1 MSRNNML
8 FIKSIDGLVLSYYIN
23 DLKNNIYISGT
34 IFDKIFFGDF
44 DRKKEIILHYSNQIV
59 SYLISYIRSGI
70 IYLPNKLGLINILLN
85 PNESTSEYYELSCM
99 LDYIAGDN
107 KYLTII
113 SDIFKQG
120 AMDLLGRNITMKNSA
135 FISTKDLFYL
145 LPYSKKQSNQLSIDF
160 VNQIMKIN
168 KDKNTINKISHNN
181 IQNVESL
188 ILCKLSNK
196 KIHYFDC
203 LEFHA
208 ETNPISI
215 LPPMDP
221 ISREEYINFI
231 ARKYACRYINN

>member
-70 IYLPNKLGLINILLN
+70 IYLPNRLGLINILLN
-85 PNESTSEYYELSCM
+85 PNESSSEYYELSCM

-107 KYLTII
+107 KYLTVI
-113 SDIFKQG
+113 SDIFKLG
-120 AMDLLGRNITMKNSA
+120 AMDLLGRKITMKNSS

-145 LPYSKKQSNQLSIDF
+145 LPYSIKQSNQLSIDF
-160 VNQIMKIN
+160 INQIIKIN
-168 KDKNTINKISHNN
+168 KDNNTTNKINN
-181 IQNVESL
+181 THSIKDL
-188 ILCKLSNK
+188 ILSKLSDK

-203 LEFHA
+203 LEYHI
-208 ETNPISI
+208 ETTNSISI

-231 ARKYACRYINN
+231 ARKYACQLYK

>member
-8 FIKSIDGLVLSYYIN
+8 FIKSIDGLVLSYNTN
-23 DLKNNIYISGT
+23 DLKDNIYVSGT

-44 DRKKEIILHYSNQIV
+44 NRKKEIILHYSNQIV

-70 IYLPNKLGLINILLN
+70 IYLPNRLGLINILHE
-85 PNESTSEYYELSCM
+85 PNESNSEYYELSCM
-99 LDYIAGDN
+99 LDYIAGNN
-107 KYLTII
+107 KYLSVI

-120 AMDLLGRNITMKNSA
+120 AMDLLGRKITMKNSA

-145 LPYSKKQSNQLSIDF
+145 LPYSTKQSNQLSIDLI
-160 VNQIMKIN
+160 NQIIKIN
-168 KDKNTINKISHNN
+168 KDNNETNKINN
-181 IQNVESL
+181 IHNIKNL
-188 ILCKLSNK
+188 ILSKLSNR

-203 LEFHA
+203 LEYHI
-208 ETNPISI
+208 EKTNPISI

-231 ARKYACRYINN
+231 ARKYAYQLNK

>member
-1 MSRNNML
+1 MTRNNML

-23 DLKNNIYISGT
+23 DLKDNIYISGT

-70 IYLPNKLGLINILLN
+70 IYLPNKLGLINILQD
-85 PNESTSEYYELSCM
+85 PSESNLEYYELSCM

-120 AMDLLGRNITMKNSA
+120 AMDLFGRKITMKNIA

-145 LPYSKKQSNQLSIDF
+145 LPYSKNQSNQLSIDF
-160 VNQIMKIN
+160 INQIMKIN
-168 KDKNTINKISHNN
+168 QDNNATNKINN
-181 IQNVESL
+181 AQNIKSL

-196 KIHYFDC
+196 KNHYFDC
-203 LEFHA
+203 LEFHI
-208 ETNPISI
+208 ETINSISI

-221 ISREEYINFI
+221 ISREEYINYI
-231 ARKYACRYINN
+231 ARKYACHKIID

>member
-1 MSRNNML
+1 
-8 FIKSIDGLVLSYYIN
+8 
-23 DLKNNIYISGT
+23 
-34 IFDKIFFGDF
+34 
-44 DRKKEIILHYSNQIV
+44 
-59 SYLISYIRSGI
+59 
-70 IYLPNKLGLINILLN
+70 
-85 PNESTSEYYELSCM
+85 M

-113 SDIFKQG
+113 SDIFKLG

-181 IQNVESL
+181 IQNIESL

-196 KIHYFDC
+196 KFI
-203 LEFHA
+203 
-208 ETNPISI
+208 I
-215 LPPMDP
+215 L
-221 ISREEYINFI
+221 II
-231 ARKYACRYINN
+231 